1 MNQLKI
7 CKERCGELREAR
19 IIEQVFERRLKVEAV
34 ETVKRKAEGIK
45 GSK

>member
-7 CKERCGELREAR
+7 CKERRGELRKAK
-19 IIEQVFERRLKVEAV
+19 IIEQVFERRLKVGAV
-34 ETVKRKAEGIK
+34 EMVKVKAKGIK